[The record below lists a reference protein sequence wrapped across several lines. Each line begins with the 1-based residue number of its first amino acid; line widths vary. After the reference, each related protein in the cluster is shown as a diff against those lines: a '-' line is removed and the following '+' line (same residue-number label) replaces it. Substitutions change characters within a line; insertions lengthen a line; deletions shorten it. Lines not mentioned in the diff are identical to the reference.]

1 MTTQHDQDVADL
13 RAFNRTYTRRLGL
26 LDASYDGSPFT
37 LSEARVLYELATR
50 NEPVAAEIVR
60 ALGLDP
66 AQVSRTIKRFTER
79 GLVTAREN
87 PAHGRHL
94 LLSLTSEGRT
104 AFATLEANTKASV
117 GQLIDGLHP
126 LRRARLLE
134 AARAINA
141 VFEDDALPAA
151 RLRGLESG
159 DLGMV
164 AARQGV
170 IYAREYGWGADHEAL
185 VAEIA
190 AKFHQDFDP
199 ARDDAW
205 IAQADGRMVGSIFLV
220 RGEAPGVAKLRLL
233 YVEPDARGMGVGG
246 MLVEACIARAR
257 TLGYQRLD
265 LWTVSVLAHARRLY
279 QRAGFKLVEETT
291 GRRFGQHLVDQIWSL
306 DLGAVSLTASSRP

>member
-1 MTTQHDQDVADL
+1 MTTQHDQDVAAL

-50 NEPVAAEIVR
+50 TDPVAAEIVR

-66 AQVSRTIKRFTER
+66 AQVSRTLKRFTER
-79 GLVTAREN
+79 GLVTARES

-94 LLSLTSEGRT
+94 LLSLTDEGRA

-117 GQLIDGLHP
+117 GQLIDDLHP

-134 AARAINA
+134 AARTINT
-141 VFEDDALPAA
+141 VFDGDAPPSAS
-151 RLRGLESG
+151 LRGLEPG

-190 AKFHQDFDP
+190 ARFHQTFDP

-205 IAQADGRMVGSIFLV
+205 IAQADGRMIGSIFLV
-220 RGEAPGVAKLRLL
+220 RGETPGAAKLRLL
-233 YVEPDARGMGVGG
+233 YVEPDARGMGVGR
-246 MLVEACIARAR
+246 MLVEACVARAKA
-257 TLGYQRLD
+257 LGYRRLD
-265 LWTVSVLAHARRLY
+265 LWTVSVLADARRLY
-279 QRAGFKLVEETT
+279 QRAGFKLAEETPA
-291 GRRFGQHLVDQIWSL
+291 RRFDQDLVDQTWSL
-306 DLGAVSLTASSRP
+306 DLGA

>member
-1 MTTQHDQDVADL
+1 MTTQHDQDVAAL

-50 NEPVAAEIVR
+50 TDPVAAEIVR

-66 AQVSRTIKRFTER
+66 AQVSRTLKRFTER
-79 GLVTAREN
+79 ELVTARES

-94 LLSLTSEGRT
+94 LLSLTDEGRA

-134 AARAINA
+134 AARTINT
-141 VFEDDALPAA
+141 VFDGDAPPSAS
-151 RLRGLESG
+151 LRGLEPG

-190 AKFHQDFDP
+190 ARFHQTFDP

-205 IAQADGRMVGSIFLV
+205 IAQADGRMIGSIFLV
-220 RGEAPGVAKLRLL
+220 RGETPGAAKLRLL
-233 YVEPDARGMGVGG
+233 YVEPDARGMGVGR
-246 MLVEACIARAR
+246 MLVEACVARAKS
-257 TLGYQRLD
+257 LGYRRLD
-265 LWTVSVLAHARRLY
+265 LWTVSVLADARRLY
-279 QRAGFKLVEETT
+279 QRAGFKLAEETPA
-291 GRRFGQHLVDQIWSL
+291 RRFDQDLVDQTWSL
-306 DLGAVSLTASSRP
+306 DLGA

>member
-1 MTTQHDQDVADL
+1 MTTQHDQDVATL

-50 NEPVAAEIVR
+50 TDPVAAEIVR

-94 LLSLTSEGRT
+94 LLSLTAEGRA
-104 AFATLEANTKASV
+104 AFASLEANTKASV
-117 GQLIDGLHP
+117 GQLIDGLHS

-134 AARAINA
+134 AARSINA
-141 VFEDDALPAA
+141 IFENDALPSAS
-151 RLRGLESG
+151 LRGLAPG

-190 AKFHQDFDP
+190 ARFHQEFDP

-205 IAQADGRMVGSIFLV
+205 IAEADGRMVGSIFLV
-220 RGEAPGVAKLRLL
+220 RGDAPGVAKLRLL
-233 YVEPDARGMGVGG
+233 YVEPDARGMGVGK
-246 MLVEACIARAR
+246 MLVETCVARAR
-257 TLGYQRLD
+257 ALGYSRLD
-265 LWTVSVLAHARRLY
+265 LWTVSVLADARRLY
-279 QRAGFKLVEETT
+279 QRAGFELAEETPA
-291 GRRFGQHLVDQIWSL
+291 RRFGQDLTDQTWSL
-306 DLGAVSLTASSRP
+306 DLGA

>member
-50 NEPVAAEIVR
+50 TDPVAAGIVR

-79 GLVTAREN
+79 GLVTSRES

-94 LLSLTSEGRT
+94 LLSLTDEGRA
-104 AFATLEANTKASV
+104 AFSTLETNTKASI

-126 LRRARLLE
+126 LRRARLLA

-141 VFEDDALPAA
+141 VFEGDAPPAA
-151 RLRGLESG
+151 RLRGLEPG

-164 AARQGV
+164 TARQGFL
-170 IYAREYGWGADHEAL
+170 YAGEYGWGRDHEAL
-185 VAEIA
+185 IAEIVA
-190 AKFHQDFDP
+190 RFHQDFDP
-199 ARDDAW
+199 AKDDAW
-205 IAQADGRMVGSIFLV
+205 IAEADGRMVGSIFLV
-220 RGEAPGVAKLRLL
+220 RGEAPGTAKLRLL
-233 YVEPDARGMGVGG
+233 YVEPDARGMGVGQ
-246 MLVEACIARAR
+246 MLIEACVARAR
-257 TLGYQRLD
+257 ALGYRRLD
-265 LWTVSVLAHARRLY
+265 LWTVTTLTAARKLY
-279 QRAGFKLVEETT
+279 QRAGFQVVEETPC
-291 GRRFGQHLVDQIWSL
+291 RRFGQDLVDQIWSL
-306 DLGAVSLTASSRP
+306 DLTA